1 MNPLAVFA
9 TSAPTLDISGI
20 TSAGVSTQGIID
32 IIETV
37 FPLVGIAI
45 LTGVVFYCVRWALS
59 LFRGI

>member
-1 MNPLAVFA
+1 MNPYLMLG
-9 TSAPTLDISGI
+9 TSPTLDITGI

-32 IIETV
+32 IIQTV

-45 LTGVVFYCVRWALS
+45 MVGVVFYCVRWALS